1 MKRFLTLVTV
11 MLLSAM
17 AGLWSGIT
25 HAKSSHD
32 YDEVV
37 VAPTLNIPDGW
48 EVGAIEC
55 SFPNQIGTACT
66 SASMFNGT
74 TAMRWQDWLKAQV
87 GPTARIVSLYRDS
100 RDNVMITYIYQ
111 P

>member
-11 MLLSAM
+11 MLISAM
-17 AGLWSGIT
+17 AGLWSGVS
-25 HAKSSHD
+25 HAKSIQ

-37 VAPTLNIPDGW
+37 VAPALNIPDGW

-55 SFPNQIGTACT
+55 ATPNKVGTACT
-66 SASMFNGT
+66 PLFDGP
-74 TAMRWQDWLKAQV
+74 AMRWQDWLKAQV